1 MIEEPPGGCHQDVDA
16 LAQLLG
22 LLHAAGPPHDEAVGV
37 AVVLQEFL
45 QHTKGLHGQLPCG
58 GDDDTA
64 CACITEKSIT

>member
-1 MIEEPPGGCHQDVDA
+1 MVEETPGGSHQDVDA

-37 AVVLQEFL
+37 AVVLQEL
-45 QHTKGLHGQLPCG
+45 LKHPKGLHGQLPRG

-64 CACITEKSIT
+64 RA